1 MLESPSVFETT
12 FQTYWSDVDAAGV
25 VYFPHFFRFVVQAE
39 EELFRAAGY
48 GRRPLIEG
56 LHVWMPRVEAFA
68 KFSKPNG
75 HGAAIR
81 VRLKP
86 KIQGE
91 KAIRYDFEIF
101 DDATDEALASGY
113 ITIVCV
119 DANFKATPVPPAIR
133 TIIQNVQSE

>member
-1 MLESPSVFETT
+1 MLESPGVFETT
-12 FQTYWSDVDAAGV
+12 FQTYWSDVDAAGI
-25 VYFPHFFRFVVQAE
+25 VYFPHLFRFVVQAE
-39 EELFRAAGY
+39 EDLFRAAGY

-68 KFSKPNG
+68 RFLKPIR

-86 KIQGE
+86 KIHGE
-91 KAIRYDFEIF
+91 KTIRYDFEIF
-101 DDATDEALASGY
+101 DDATDEALAAGY

>member
-1 MLESPSVFETT
+1 MLESPGVFETT
-12 FQTYWSDVDAAGV
+12 FQTYWSDVDAAGI
-25 VYFPHFFRFVVQAE
+25 VYFPHLFRFVVQVE
-39 EELFRAAGY
+39 EDLFRAAGY

-68 KFSKPNG
+68 RFLKPIR

-81 VRLKP
+81 VRLRP

-101 DDATDEALASGY
+101 DDATDEVLAAGY

-119 DANFKATPVPPAIR
+119 DANFKATPVPPAVR